1 MQGSGTPE
9 SGYFA
14 DWVVSQ
20 LNGYIGD
27 TTEPVIVET
36 SFDLDTQ
43 AMAERAVDAGP
54 GRGRRQAS
62 APARRRW
69 WR

>member
-1 MQGSGTPE
+1 MKGSGTPE

-14 DWVVSQ
+14 DWVLSR
-20 LNGYIGD
+20 LDGFIGD

-36 SFDLDTQ
+36 SFDLETQ
-43 AMAERAVDAGP
+43 DMAERAVAQDLDAKA
-54 GRGRRQAS
+54 RAS
-62 APARRRW
+62 APARPRW